1 MRTSTTSDPVVP
13 ASRRRLSAVLNEAGD
28 VVRIDDVVNALEVS
42 RAEAAKLL
50 SRWVEQAWL
59 RRAARGVYLPASLT
73 TLDSIRVLDDPWILV
88 PPLFDPAYIGGR
100 TAAEHWDLT
109 EQIFRDIVVMTAQ
122 TVRQKSQRRHGAE
135 FSLTHVRPE
144 KIFGTTSVWRGR
156 TRVAVADVHRTIL
169 DMLADP
175 ALGGGIQHVADS
187 ISVYLKSDDRDDD
200 LLIRYAVRLGNGAV
214 FKRLGFLAE
223 RSATGAGLSESCRQ
237 HLTAGHAKLDPALE
251 CPRLVTRWRLRVP
264 ETWSP
269 RNRTWSAAAKS
280 GHDHSRCRP
289 ELPLLR

>member
-1 MRTSTTSDPVVP
+1 MRTSTPSDPVVP
-13 ASRRRLSAVLNEAGD
+13 AARLRLSAVLNEAGD
-28 VVRIDDVVNALEVS
+28 VVRIDDVVNALKVS

-50 SRWVEQAWL
+50 SRWVKQAWL

-122 TVRQKSQRRHGAE
+122 TVRHKSQRRHGTE

-156 TRVAVADVHRTIL
+156 TRVAVADVHRTTL

-175 ALGGGIQHVADS
+175 ELGGGIQHVADCL
-187 ISVYLKSDDRDDD
+187 SVYLKSDHRDDD
-200 LLIRYAVRLGNGAV
+200 LLIRYAVQLGNGAL

-223 RSATGAGLSESCRQ
+223 RDAAGPELLESCRRR
-237 HLTAGHAKLDPALE
+237 LTAGNTKLDPALE
-251 CPRLVTRWRLRVP
+251 CPRLITRWRLWVP
-264 ETWSP
+264 ENWV
-269 RNRTWSAAAKS
+269 
-280 GHDHSRCRP
+280 SRRGT
-289 ELPLLR
+289 

>member
-1 MRTSTTSDPVVP
+1 MRTSTTSDPAVP

-28 VVRIDDVVNALEVS
+28 VVRIDDVVNALDVS

-50 SRWVEQAWL
+50 SRWTNQAWL
-59 RRAARGVYLPASLT
+59 RRVARGVYVPASLT
-73 TLDSIRVLDDPWILV
+73 TLGSIHVLDDPWILV

-122 TVRQKSQRRHGAE
+122 TVRQKTQQHHGVQ

-156 TRVAVADVHRTIL
+156 SRVTVADVHRTIV
-169 DMLADP
+169 DMVADP
-175 ALGGGIQHVADS
+175 ELGGGIQHVADCL
-187 ISVYLKSDDRDDD
+187 SVYFKSAGRNED

-223 RSATGAGLSESCRQ
+223 RADTGPELLESCRRR
-237 HLTAGHAKLDPALE
+237 LTAGNAKLDPALE
-251 CPRLVTRWRLRVP
+251 CPHLITRWKLRVP
-264 ETWSP
+264 ESW
-269 RNRTWSAAAKS
+269 A
-280 GHDHSRCRP
+280 SRRGT
-289 ELPLLR
+289 

>member
-100 TAAEHWDLT
+100 TSAEHWDLT

-122 TVRQKSQRRHGAE
+122 TVRQKSQRRPRRRVQPHARPPGEDLRDHQRLAWQNPGSRWPTCTGPSWTCSPIRHSAAE
-135 FSLTHVRPE
+135 SSMWRTAFRSTSSRTSAT
-144 KIFGTTSVWRGR
+144 TTS
-156 TRVAVADVHRTIL
+156 
-169 DMLADP
+169 
-175 ALGGGIQHVADS
+175 
-187 ISVYLKSDDRDDD
+187 
-200 LLIRYAVRLGNGAV
+200 
-214 FKRLGFLAE
+214 
-223 RSATGAGLSESCRQ
+223 
-237 HLTAGHAKLDPALE
+237 
-251 CPRLVTRWRLRVP
+251 
-264 ETWSP
+264 
-269 RNRTWSAAAKS
+269 
-280 GHDHSRCRP
+280 
-289 ELPLLR
+289 